1 MTNPCMTFF
10 FFFCVCVLTECG
22 QIMGGALHGKIFIL
36 ETKIG
41 RGAISGRESSL
52 VQSFCVNLVYT
63 LTLPI

>member
-1 MTNPCMTFF
+1 MKFF
-10 FFFCVCVLTECG
+10 LFLCVCVLTEFG
-22 QIMGGALHGKIFIL
+22 QIMGGALHGNIVIL

-41 RGAISGRESSL
+41 RGGAISGRESSL